1 MTQSRVAGSRHR
13 AHKKTHKSR
22 RGGYL
27 GSVLKQAAVPMTLM
41 ALNHKMGKRSH
52 KRGGSKKHHKKSRKH
67 HKSRKHRRSRR
78 AGMSP

>member
-1 MTQSRVAGSRHR
+1 MTHSRVAGSRRR
-13 AHKKTHKSR
+13 AHKKTHRRKSR

-52 KRGGSKKHHKKSRKH
+52 KRGGSKKHHKKSG

-78 AGMSP
+78 AGRI